1 MMTVTATTGNS
12 DNRNLLPA
20 ELRRVKSDS
29 LFERGRLL
37 VIEHGGADYLLRI
50 TRQGKL
56 ILTK

>member
-1 MMTVTATTGNS
+1 MLNSTTYNAAADKS
-12 DNRNLLPA
+12 NLLPS
-20 ELRRVKSDS
+20 ELRRVKSDN

-37 VIEHGGADYLLRI
+37 VIEHAGADYLLRI

>member
-1 MMTVTATTGNS
+1 MLTTTEHLTNGPRPLS
-12 DNRNLLPA
+12 LS
-20 ELRRVKSDS
+20 ELRRVKSDH

-37 VIEHGGADYLLRI
+37 VIEHAGSDYLLRI

>member
-1 MMTVTATTGNS
+1 MLTAAIPNTS
-12 DNRNLLPA
+12 LEARNLLPS
-20 ELRRVKSDS
+20 ELRRVRSDN

-37 VIEHGGADYLLRI
+37 IIEHAGADYLLRI

>member
-1 MMTVTATTGNS
+1 MLTATATTMS
-12 DNRNLLPA
+12 ADNRHALPA
-20 ELRRVKSDS
+20 ELRRVKSDN

-37 VIEHGGADYLLRI
+37 VIEHAGADYLLRI